1 MVQCKRFRWEDE
13 FNEWARK
20 EKIQGYHVVAIK
32 HSPPDSMMIF
42 YDKSL
47 KEKAPQPMYYY
58 GNGYDWTSPHW
69 TYTTTTTTGNPTIT
83 NNPTITMTMD
93 KMTTSDNRFDATIS
107 TTH

>member
-47 KEKAPQPMYYY
+47 KEKTSQPIYYY
-58 GNGYDWTSPHW
+58 GGGYDWTSPHW
-69 TYTTTTTTGNPTIT
+69 TYTTTTTGNPTIT

-93 KMTTSDNRFDATIS
+93 KMTTSDNRFDAS
-107 TTH
+107 TTTAH